1 MTGGGRPV
9 RLMRQTGLALAAAF
23 ALAACGAGQKPDADP
38 AELAAVSYRDPGPA
52 SLTLYTM
59 VNNNSGQG
67 GHSALMVNGPERV
80 IFDPA
85 GSFHADIVPEVDDV
99 LFGITPRV
107 EQAYRSAHA
116 RNAYHVVSQTVE
128 VTPEQAA
135 AAYRLVRANGAVPGA
150 FCANA
155 TSGILRQV
163 PGFEDLNSTFYP
175 VKLSDQFAQ
184 LPGVVTSKYY
194 ENDDGD
200 ITDGVAR
207 SNAELNG

>member
-1 MTGGGRPV
+1 M
-9 RLMRQTGLALAAAF
+9 RLMKQTALMLASAAVLGAC
-23 ALAACGAGQKPDADP
+23 AAEQQPDAAPDQV
-38 AELAAVSYRDPGPA
+38 AAVRYRDPGPA
-52 SLTLYTM
+52 ALTLYTV

-116 RNAYHVVSQTVE
+116 RSAFHVVSQTIE
-128 VTPEQAA
+128 VTPEQAEI
-135 AAYRLVRANGAVPGA
+135 AYRLVRANGQVPGA

-163 PGFEDLNSTFYP
+163 PGFEGLDSTFYP

-184 LPGVVTSKYY
+184 LPGVFTSKYY

-207 SNAELNG
+207 SNADLNG

>member
-1 MTGGGRPV
+1 M
-9 RLMRQTGLALAAAF
+9 RLIKRTTLALASAA
-23 ALAACGAGQKPDADP
+23 ALAACAAEQQPDATP
-38 AELAAVSYRDPGPA
+38 EQLAAVSYRDPGPA
-52 SLTLYTM
+52 SLTLYTV
-59 VNNNSGQG
+59 VNNSSGQG

-85 GSFHADIVPEVDDV
+85 GSFYADIVPEVDDV

-135 AAYRLVRANGAVPGA
+135 EAYQLVRANGQVPGA
-150 FCANA
+150 FCASA
-155 TSGILRQV
+155 TSGILRQLQ
-163 PGFEDLNSTFYP
+163 GFEGLNSTLYP

-184 LPGVVTSKYY
+184 LPGVVTTKYY

-207 SNAELNG
+207 SNAELNR